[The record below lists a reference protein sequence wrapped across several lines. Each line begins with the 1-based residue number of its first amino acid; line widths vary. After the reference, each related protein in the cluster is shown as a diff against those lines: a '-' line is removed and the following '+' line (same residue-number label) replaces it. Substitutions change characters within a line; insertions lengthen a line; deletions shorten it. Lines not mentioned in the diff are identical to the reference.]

1 MDQGAVR
8 LAAVSQAVRSNR
20 ALFALLNEVADQF
33 ASGNDTVYCGSDVA
47 SYNPALPNGCL
58 SESQILSMSFVL
70 PGINDLGVIVVPDI
84 VYEGKI
90 TLADISLLTI
100 IANLIA

>member
-1 MDQGAVR
+1 
-8 LAAVSQAVRSNR
+8 
-20 ALFALLNEVADQF
+20 
-33 ASGNDTVYCGSDVA
+33 
-47 SYNPALPNGCL
+47 
-58 SESQILSMSFVL
+58 MSFVL

-100 IANLIA
+100 IANLTV

>member
-20 ALFALLNEVADQF
+20 ALFVLLNEVADQF

-47 SYNPALPNGCL
+47 SYNPGKLRKNTHTIFIRTKYIAYN
-58 SESQILSMSFVL
+58 MSFL
-70 PGINDLGVIVVPDI
+70 TFKNLKFCQTSKIN
-84 VYEGKI
+84 
-90 TLADISLLTI
+90 
-100 IANLIA
+100 